1 MANLSR
7 NGRAVTGASFT
18 SLKTILNG
26 AEFSGV
32 SEIWQN
38 VVFRVPTG
46 QVQVEISVTNLQSAP
61 TTHFEAIPAGEERFY
76 ERVNMD
82 CVFHKSSDTS
92 VIEFSGTPESK

>member
-7 NGRAVTGASFT
+7 NGRQSTSASFT
-18 SLKTILNG
+18 SLGAALND

-46 QVQVEISVTNLQSAP
+46 QLEVQISVTNSQSAP

-82 CVFHKSSDTS
+82 CVFVKSSNRLNTS
-92 VIEFSGTPESK
+92 KSV